1 LFRACLASFAT
12 FAATISSTTS
22 RSCFS
27 VQGRADATV
36 DEETKLGSRAKPEI
50 EARESR
56 SDSEPFALGDPPGK
70 EPRLARVDVPSR
82 DATECAPEKKDA
94 GSRLGLGFER
104 TASSPNAGSCFGL
117 GDAAA
122 AVRDTVRDLSG
133 PN

>member
-1 LFRACLASFAT
+1 
-12 FAATISSTTS
+12 
-22 RSCFS
+22 
-27 VQGRADATV
+27 V
-36 DEETKLGSRAKPEI
+36 DDGTKLGSRARPEI

-56 SDSEPFALGDPPGK
+56 SDSEPFEIAGDPPGK